1 MEGVGSAG
9 GETVSL
15 SKLWAHVEKESVHG
29 RTGGVQLA
37 RVHVRAGVWPPP
49 GILAWMN
56 SRSHLH
62 ALALQLEYSCLQG
75 ADPTEKGLPVF
86 C

>member
-1 MEGVGSAG
+1 MA
-9 GETVSL
+9 L

-29 RTGGVQLA
+29 RTGEVQLA
-37 RVHVRAGVWPPP
+37 KVRVRAGVWPPP

-56 SRSHLH
+56 GRSHLH
-62 ALALQLEYSCLQG
+62 ALALQLEYSCPQG
-75 ADPTEKGLPVF
+75 ADSTEKGLLVF